1 MVSVDISLPNLVIT
15 LNWLFTFLHNY
26 RGHMLLKRKIFIN
39 CNAKNV
45 HWVIHF
51 QIQSLPRA
59 LLRMSYAR
67 ISEPV
72 STGVE
77 NGFRLNWKNLSEQE
91 REPTTNSIHI
101 WCRRQDSNSGHIGRR
116 RVHNPGSTTISSLAI
131 LDFRAVLYCAWPKD
145 EKSSQSRGS
154 DDRNSVSMARAG
166 IMRAGERNIPTVTAQ
181 QVTIDLL
188 KQPLPEIN
196 YFIEV
201 IVIQ

>member
-1 MVSVDISLPNLVIT
+1 MRTRWTVSVRS
-15 LNWLFTFLHNY
+15 
-26 RGHMLLKRKIFIN
+26 RSR
-39 CNAKNV
+39 A
-45 HWVIHF
+45 
-51 QIQSLPRA
+51 RA
-59 LLRMSYAR
+59 LLRMSDAR
-67 ISEPV
+67 IPKPG

-77 NGFRLNWKNLSEQE
+77 NGSRLNWKNLSEQE
-91 REPTTNSIHI
+91 REPTTNSTHI
-101 WCRRQDSNSGHIGRR
+101 WCRCQDSNPGHIGRR
-116 RVHNPGSTTISSLAI
+116 RVLSHHSTIPGSTTISSLAI
-131 LDFRAVLYCAWPKD
+131 LDFRAVLYCAWAKD

-166 IMRAGERNIPTVTAQ
+166 IMRAGERNIPTVIAQ

>member
-1 MVSVDISLPNLVIT
+1 MPHHRTIMKVTKYKCLIKTEHGFSRHQFAKPCHNAKLIVY
-15 LNWLFTFLHNY
+15 LFTY

-39 CNAKNV
+39 CNAKKF

-77 NGFRLNWKNLSEQE
+77 NGSRLNWKNLSEQE

-101 WCRRQDSNSGHIGRR
+101 WCRREDSNSGHIGRR
-116 RVHNPGSTTISSLAI
+116 RVLSHHCTTLAPQQFHLSLFSTSELFSTAH
-131 LDFRAVLYCAWPKD
+131 DQRTRRAH
-145 EKSSQSRGS
+145 
-154 DDRNSVSMARAG
+154 RAEAPMIG
-166 IMRAGERNIPTVTAQ
+166 TLFPWLGRA
-181 QVTIDLL
+181 
-188 KQPLPEIN
+188 
-196 YFIEV
+196 
-201 IVIQ
+201 

>member
-1 MVSVDISLPNLVIT
+1 MPHHRTIMKVTKYKCLIKTEHGFSRHQFAKPC
-15 LNWLFTFLHNY
+15 HNVK
-26 RGHMLLKRKIFIN
+26 LIVF
-39 CNAKNV
+39 

-77 NGFRLNWKNLSEQE
+77 NGSRLNWKNLSEQE

-116 RVHNPGSTTISSLAI
+116 RVLSHHCTTLAPQQFHLSLFSTSELFSTAH
-131 LDFRAVLYCAWPKD
+131 DQRTRRAH
-145 EKSSQSRGS
+145 
-154 DDRNSVSMARAG
+154 RAEAPMTG
-166 IMRAGERNIPTVTAQ
+166 TLFPWLGRA
-181 QVTIDLL
+181 
-188 KQPLPEIN
+188 
-196 YFIEV
+196 
-201 IVIQ
+201 